1 MPCEGR
7 NKQVPSMIQPVHV
20 VQSVERLPV
29 PGLWVTVLT
38 PVAIWDKDINLNT
51 SQADLKREVLI
62 KCRKTLFPSS
72 LPPLKPLALNLAKV
86 SGCLWSPWSYI
97 QQSVCMCK
105 LLGRPQKLTPSF
117 HKGLPHL
124 PVKTGTSNYVST
136 WSWLP
141 PPQSYT
147 CRIWFCLDRHSLHS
161 AFLTWKEFSIH
172 LVTTWQEPHIT
183 VYSLCFW

>member
-1 MPCEGR
+1 MKQFLNYMGKNMPCEGR
-7 NKQVPSMIQPVHV
+7 NKQVPSMIQPGHMVE
-20 VQSVERLPV
+20 SVEWLPV
-29 PGLWVTVLT
+29 PGLWVTILT

-62 KCRKTLFPSS
+62 KCRRTLFPSS

-86 SGCLWSPWSYI
+86 SGCLWSPCSYI

-124 PVKTGTSNYVST
+124 PVKTGTSRPVIMC
-136 WSWLP
+136 LP
-141 PPQSYT
+141 DAGYHHPNLAPVEYDSVWIGILSILPSLPG
-147 CRIWFCLDRHSLHS
+147 RSSLHI
-161 AFLTWKEFSIH
+161 W
-172 LVTTWQEPHIT
+172 
-183 VYSLCFW
+183 